1 MLCKSMSLLGLR
13 GENNFKHCVQN
24 RILVSHWGSFKNFRR
39 ALLFFY
45 RYRSERKITGRKENF
60 GTQCMVVNFNIF
72 GHLFVNCKGTSF

>member
-24 RILVSHWGSFKNFRR
+24 RFLVSPWGSFKHFRR
-39 ALLFFY
+39 VLPFFY
-45 RYRSERKITGRKENF
+45 RYRSERKSLSEKKILVLNAWLS
-60 GTQCMVVNFNIF
+60 IF